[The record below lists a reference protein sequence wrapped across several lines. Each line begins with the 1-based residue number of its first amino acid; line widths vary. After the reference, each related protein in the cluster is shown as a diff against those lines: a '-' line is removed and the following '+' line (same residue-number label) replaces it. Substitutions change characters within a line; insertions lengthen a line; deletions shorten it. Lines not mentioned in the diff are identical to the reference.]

1 MKYLNFDIDDVFNA
15 NDAKKAKKHLNQK
28 GYFADSLEEL
38 DSNLGLDSPRKGG
51 LLVHV
56 GVLTELYD
64 KYGTYAFGS
73 DSGIEFKY
81 FLPYDKARTKKF
93 FDMFKPS
100 HKEEHNAVEYRP
112 CENIKEVMNLVGVGS
127 RKTDLIGVV
136 VTLKNK
142 MVGTIIRAMIT
153 EVLEFDDGTCDIVI
167 GNTQFTLKSAFD
179 IYLIQIGDEYQPFG
193 VKDAY

>member
-1 MKYLNFDIDDVFNA
+1 MKFLNFDIDDVFNA
-15 NDAKKAKKHLNQK
+15 NDVKKAKKYLNQK
-28 GYFADSLEEL
+28 GYFADSLEDL
-38 DSNLGLDSPRKGG
+38 DENLGLDSPRKGG

-56 GVLTELYD
+56 GILTELYD
-64 KYGTYAFGS
+64 KFGTYAFGT

-81 FLPYDKARTKKF
+81 FLPFDKVHNKKIF
-93 FDMFKPS
+93 NIFNPS
-100 HKEEHNAVEYRP
+100 HKEEHKVEYRP

-142 MVGTIIRAMIT
+142 TVGTIIRAMIT
-153 EVLEFDDGTCDIVI
+153 EVLEFEDGTCDIVL
-167 GNTQFTLKSAFD
+167 GSTQFTLNAAFE

-193 VKDAY
+193 VKDAN